1 METNKLSIIIPVF
14 NEEEVVNEI
23 LNEIYD
29 SFKDV
34 ESYEIILVDDGS
46 KNDISEFIDES
57 LNKDNLIILR
67 NDFNIGQTSSIK
79 RGCENSEG
87 NVIGIIDGD
96 GQNPPFELKKL
107 YDIYILS
114 ER

>member
-67 NDFNIGQTSSIK
+67 NDFNIGHFIVKEVVKIVKVMLLVLSTVMD
-79 RGCENSEG
+79 R
-87 NVIGIIDGD
+87 
-96 GQNPPFELKKL
+96 
-107 YDIYILS
+107 ILHLN
-114 ER
+114 